1 MDNQREAL
9 GMKHDNI
16 LGHMDVR
23 SRSATRYAE
32 RERVGERL
40 FSYFEVMGKEPKL
53 NEALK
58 EITDATE
65 QRNDC

>member
-1 MDNQREAL
+1 MIIYLATWMLGADQRFD
-9 GMKHDNI
+9 MQ
-16 LGHMDVR
+16 
-23 SRSATRYAE
+23 

-53 NEALK
+53 NESLK

-65 QRNDC
+65 QRNDS